1 MPDLPLADAQLHY
14 ELTGTGKPLL
24 LLAGLASDSAS
35 WGPLPPLLAGYRMIL
50 PDNRGS
56 GRTISSGAL
65 TLAQMVEDVVA
76 LLDHLS
82 IARLPVVGHS
92 MGGYLALMLADRFPQ
107 RISRV
112 VTLTSGNPAPSR
124 RQALADLAEIRGQVA
139 EETWFRLLFQYLFS
153 EPFFADP
160 ANVAAA
166 AAASAGYP
174 FKQSAEDFRRQFA
187 AAIPDLD
194 RSRIAAPV
202 LAVIGGADSLS
213 PAPSVRA
220 LHDGIADLT
229 YLTIPGAAHSIHW
242 EAPAAVA
249 AAITDYLDRG

>member
-1 MPDLPLADAQLHY
+1 MPDLTLADAQLHY
-14 ELTGTGKPLL
+14 EITGAGKPLL

-35 WGPLPPLLAGYRMIL
+35 WGPLPPLLPGDQLIM

-56 GRTISSGAL
+56 GRTISHGAL
-65 TLAQMVEDVVA
+65 TLGQMVDDLVA
-76 LLDHLS
+76 LLDHLG

-92 MGGYLALMLADRFPQ
+92 MGGYLALMLADRAPE
-107 RISRV
+107 RVSRV

-139 EETWFRLLFQYLFS
+139 EETWFRLLFQHLFS

-160 ANVAAA
+160 ATIAAA
-166 AAASAGYP
+166 AAASAAYP

-213 PAPSVRA
+213 PEAAVRA
-220 LHDGIADLT
+220 LHEGISDLT
-229 YLTIPGAAHSIHW
+229 YSTIPAAAHSIHW

-249 AAITDYLDRG
+249 AAITAFLAEG